1 MKIAPVILICLS
13 LAIAKVTF
21 SQDYI
26 VPANYKLESKEDY
39 TKYEKDI
46 IGAAKW
52 LLTTPFDEQQ
62 EKRKEVSAF
71 VAKWINGSP
80 TVNVEIN
87 PTIMDFEKKNP
98 GMLVLYM
105 ASSAK
110 YVLENNYSRDMRA
123 KHKAALHDMIGV
135 YQKGAAI
142 KKDKKMEKLIE
153 SDAKGKIDE
162 WLDSNLKIEGR

>member
-1 MKIAPVILICLS
+1 MRLTNICLVFLS
-13 LAIAKVTF
+13 LLVQKTAL

-26 VPANYKLESKEDY
+26 VPANYKLESREDY

-46 IGAAKW
+46 IDAAKW
-52 LLTTPFDEQQ
+52 LVATPFNEQQ
-62 EKRKEVSAF
+62 EKRKEVSTF
-71 VAKWINGSP
+71 VVKWINGSP

-110 YVLENNYSRDMRA
+110 YVLENNYSKDMRA
-123 KHKAALHDMIGV
+123 KHKAAIHDMMGV
-135 YQKGAAI
+135 YQKGKAI
-142 KKDKKMEKLIE
+142 EKDKKMEKLIE
-153 SDAKGKIDE
+153 SDGKGKMDE
-162 WLDSNLKIEGR
+162 WLEKNMKIEGQ